1 VLPSETA
8 SSGAVSEKMTQPFIL
23 VGGALS
29 TETQKGGPESSHEN
43 ELPEIPM
50 QQPLEMTRGSY
61 YKRQKVADIA
71 DDFLNR

>member
-1 VLPSETA
+1 MLPSETA
-8 SSGAVSEKMTQPFIL
+8 SSGAVSEKMTQPLIN
-23 VGGALS
+23 VGSLS
-29 TETQKGGPESSHEN
+29 TETQKGGPESCHEN

-61 YKRQKVADIA
+61 YKRQKVNDIA